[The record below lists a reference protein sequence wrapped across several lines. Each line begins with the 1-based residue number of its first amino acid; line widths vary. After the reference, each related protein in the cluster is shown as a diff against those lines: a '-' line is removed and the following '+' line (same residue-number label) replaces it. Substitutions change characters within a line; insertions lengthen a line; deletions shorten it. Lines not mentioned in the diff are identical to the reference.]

1 MTGGPARPGF
11 HLPDGG
17 DFLLL
22 PPTQQAHAYRS
33 VDRMFATRTIRRGPT
48 VHDLPRGPEIAPRYT
63 VGGVEHGVSDFMR
76 RGNVAGLL
84 VIRHGAIVLER
95 YALGLAETARWST
108 MSMVKSVTSTLVG
121 TALRQG
127 AIRSL
132 DEAVAHYLP
141 ALRGSAYD
149 RVRIRDLLTMSS
161 GVGWVEDYA
170 DPLSDVN
177 RYSRL
182 LGDKVPGGVL
192 ALLRTLPAV
201 AAPGTRFNYN
211 TGDTYALGCLVTAAA
226 GTTLAEYLSR
236 TLWQPLGMECDAF
249 YTLDSEDGQEIGGS
263 RAGITLR
270 DLGRFGA
277 FILRGG
283 TVSGRPLLPDG
294 WVSEA
299 ATPAFTLDPATNAF
313 GATGYG
319 YSWWLADAG
328 VMAAVGFAGQS
339 LVIDRTAGLV
349 VVTLSCQPQPPF
361 ATPATPDW
369 KTERAAFHIAV
380 ASGVDDGEA
389 KRPSAAAAVTL

>member
-1 MTGGPARPGF
+1 MSAGVACLAEPGF

-33 VDRMFATRTIRRGPT
+33 VDRMFATRTVPRGPT
-48 VHDLPRGPEIAPRYT
+48 VHELPRAKEIAPRYRID
-63 VGGVEHGVSDFMR
+63 GAEYGVSDYVR

-95 YALGLAETARWST
+95 YALGLGETTRWST
-108 MSMVKSVTSTLVG
+108 MSMVKSITATLVG
-121 TALRQG
+121 TALHEG

-132 DEAVAHYLP
+132 DDAAAYYLP
-141 ALRGSAYD
+141 TLQGSAYD

-170 DPLSDVN
+170 DPQSDVN
-177 RYSRL
+177 RYSKL

-192 ALLRTLPAV
+192 SLLRTLPAV
-201 AAPGTRFNYN
+201 AEPGTRFNYN
-211 TGDTYALGCLVTAAA
+211 TGDTYALGCLVTAAV
-226 GTTLAEYLSR
+226 GTTLADYLSR

-249 YTLDSEDGQEIGGS
+249 YTLEADAGQEIGGS

-283 TVSGRPLLPDG
+283 IASDRAILPGSWLAD
-294 WVSEA
+294 A
-299 ATPAFTLDPATNAF
+299 AKPAFALDPAGNSF
-313 GATGYG
+313 GANGYG
-319 YSWWLADAG
+319 YSWWLDG
-328 VMAAVGFAGQS
+328 TGTMAAVGFAGQS
-339 LVIDRTAGLV
+339 LVIDQAAGLV
-349 VVTLSCQPQPPF
+349 TVTLSCQPQPPY
-361 ATPATPDW
+361 ATGATLDW
-369 KTERAAFHIAV
+369 KTERATFQAAL
-380 ASGVDDGEA
+380 
-389 KRPSAAAAVTL
+389 SAGA